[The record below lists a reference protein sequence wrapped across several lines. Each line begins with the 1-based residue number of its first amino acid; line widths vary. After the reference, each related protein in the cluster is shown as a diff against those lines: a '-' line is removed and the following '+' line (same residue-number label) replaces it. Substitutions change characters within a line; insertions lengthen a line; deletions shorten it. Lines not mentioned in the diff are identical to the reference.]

1 MSQQKG
7 LGSEADTQL
16 RRMIRRFV
24 VERDKVVFLN
34 GMTLPQLE
42 VLRKLSVE
50 GPLKAGQLAEELDFS
65 PGAMTALCD
74 KLVAGGMIERRRPE
88 EDRRTVVLSITG
100 KGLRLLETLRQSG
113 QPGMH
118 LKHLFRDFTE
128 EELEWLLKLST
139 KLYRNLEWY
148 AETMRADLAVKLE
161 GFEDRTEAHGERE
174 STAR

>member
-1 MSQQKG
+1 MNHLIG

-42 VLRKLSVE
+42 VLRKLSAE
-50 GPLKAGQLAEELDFS
+50 GPLKAGQLSEELDFS

-74 KLVAGGMIERRRPE
+74 KLVAGEMIERRRPE
-88 EDRRTVVLSITG
+88 EDRRTVVLSITA
-100 KGLRLLETLRQSG
+100 KGLRLLDTLRQSG

-118 LKHLFRDFTE
+118 LKHLFQDFTE
-128 EELEWLLKLST
+128 EELEWLQKLST
-139 KLYRNLEWY
+139 KLYRNLDLY

-161 GFEDRTEAHGERE
+161 GFEDRAEAYGEKVNR
-174 STAR
+174 T